1 MSVKNFIL
9 KVRKL
14 QWPHLVFQKV
24 LLLVSSAMLSPDLY
38 AQRYRLEYDDVTPTP
53 WWLSTFIL
61 LAILVYL
68 WVKKKVKIKG
78 YLYLLLSVVL
88 VVAYTLMLLYKW
100 FFYALL
106 VLAVL
111 AWVIYVKWRD
121 KIDYIKR
128 QINMDTSLVLFTSFV
143 ALLGLQ
149 MCVPENPN
157 GRFEAQMNERYWTQN
172 PLLRIFY
179 GLSNIA
185 GVIFVLGMVAY
196 LTISEHWWYLIVY
209 LVALPMAKLLA
220 FICKLGVL
228 LLWKKSDNIETFSRI
243 KKHRIVGSLVII
255 TAIITFFFD
264 L

>member
-1 MSVKNFIL
+1 MERQDRQDNN
-9 KVRKL
+9 
-14 QWPHLVFQKV
+14 
-24 LLLVSSAMLSPDLY
+24 
-38 AQRYRLEYDDVTPTP
+38 
-53 WWLSTFIL
+53 
-61 LAILVYL
+61 
-68 WVKKKVKIKG
+68 
-78 YLYLLLSVVL
+78 
-88 VVAYTLMLLYKW
+88 
-100 FFYALL
+100 
-106 VLAVL
+106 
-111 AWVIYVKWRD
+111 
-121 KIDYIKR
+121 YIKR

-209 LVALPMAKLLA
+209 LVAVPMAKLLA

-228 LLWKKSDNIETFSRI
+228 LLWKKSDNIETFCRI

-255 TAIITFFFD
+255 TAIITFFFN

>member
-1 MSVKNFIL
+1 
-9 KVRKL
+9 
-14 QWPHLVFQKV
+14 
-24 LLLVSSAMLSPDLY
+24 
-38 AQRYRLEYDDVTPTP
+38 
-53 WWLSTFIL
+53 
-61 LAILVYL
+61 
-68 WVKKKVKIKG
+68 
-78 YLYLLLSVVL
+78 
-88 VVAYTLMLLYKW
+88 
-100 FFYALL
+100 
-106 VLAVL
+106 
-111 AWVIYVKWRD
+111 
-121 KIDYIKR
+121 
-128 QINMDTSLVLFTSFV
+128 MDTSLVLFTSFV

-149 MCVPENPN
+149 MCVLENPN

-228 LLWKKSDNIETFSRI
+228 LLWKKSDNIETFCRI

-255 TAIITFFFD
+255 TAIITFFFN

>member
-1 MSVKNFIL
+1 MVKHFYFACYSCLPMGKEESKNKRVFISL
-9 KVRKL
+9 IISSSCCGIHIDASIQV
-14 QWPHLVFQKV
+14 V
-24 LLLVSSAMLSPDLY
+24 LLCSVGFGCISL
-38 AQRYRLEYDDVTPTP
+38 
-53 WWLSTFIL
+53 
-61 LAILVYL
+61 
-68 WVKKKVKIKG
+68 G
-78 YLYLLLSVVL
+78 YICK
-88 VVAYTLMLLYKW
+88 ME
-100 FFYALL
+100 
-106 VLAVL
+106 
-111 AWVIYVKWRD
+111 RQD
-121 KIDYIKR
+121 RQDNNYIKR

-228 LLWKKSDNIETFSRI
+228 LLWKKSDNIETFCRI

-255 TAIITFFFD
+255 TAIITFFFN

>member
-1 MSVKNFIL
+1 MERQDRQDYN
-9 KVRKL
+9 
-14 QWPHLVFQKV
+14 
-24 LLLVSSAMLSPDLY
+24 
-38 AQRYRLEYDDVTPTP
+38 
-53 WWLSTFIL
+53 
-61 LAILVYL
+61 
-68 WVKKKVKIKG
+68 
-78 YLYLLLSVVL
+78 
-88 VVAYTLMLLYKW
+88 
-100 FFYALL
+100 
-106 VLAVL
+106 
-111 AWVIYVKWRD
+111 
-121 KIDYIKR
+121 YIKR

-228 LLWKKSDNIETFSRI
+228 LLWKKSDNIETFCRI

-255 TAIITFFFD
+255 TAIITFFFN

>member
-1 MSVKNFIL
+1 
-9 KVRKL
+9 
-14 QWPHLVFQKV
+14 
-24 LLLVSSAMLSPDLY
+24 
-38 AQRYRLEYDDVTPTP
+38 
-53 WWLSTFIL
+53 
-61 LAILVYL
+61 
-68 WVKKKVKIKG
+68 
-78 YLYLLLSVVL
+78 
-88 VVAYTLMLLYKW
+88 
-100 FFYALL
+100 
-106 VLAVL
+106 
-111 AWVIYVKWRD
+111 
-121 KIDYIKR
+121 
-128 QINMDTSLVLFTSFV
+128 MDTSLVLFTSFV

-179 GLSNIA
+179 GLSNSA

-228 LLWKKSDNIETFSRI
+228 LLWKKSDNIETFCRI

-255 TAIITFFFD
+255 TAIITFFFN